1 MPGYIDLSIF
11 EAAFRLLLKYDPESE
26 TDKMF
31 KAGPYKYQDFN
42 QRSQNVLNNVVS
54 QINKKY
60 GTFYDP
66 STAFNIED
74 DGYPSMIY
82 IGLKDLTTNEEKF
95 FFMFNYGKDGVMSCD
110 DYYNQQKA
118 YELSKQFSSPFNH

>member
-1 MPGYIDLSIF
+1 MSGYIDLSIF

-26 TDKMF
+26 TDKIF

-42 QRSQNVLNNVVS
+42 RRSQNVLNNVVS
-54 QINKKY
+54 QINTKY

-66 STAFNIED
+66 STAVNIED

-82 IGLKDLTTNEEKF
+82 IGLKDLTTDEIKY
-95 FFMFNYGKDGVMSCD
+95 FFMFNYGSDGVMSCD

-118 YELSKQFSSPFNH
+118 LLIE